1 MPCPRQADM
10 TKVLKYTVLGLLLLA
25 AALIAVNLYAINTVD
40 FSFDKAT
47 AAHTEARQA
56 FLADLPDTDCLR
68 AADITGV
75 ARARGWD
82 AMQPPQF
89 DWCVTPD
96 TVQTWL
102 RVTVEPPLPFSTED
116 ENAQIFAFDAAGC
129 AVDWSYASGPGSTCA
144 E

>member
-1 MPCPRQADM
+1 MYNSI
-10 TKVLKYTVLGLLLLA
+10 KYIAFGLGVVFLVVAGYLVY
-25 AALIAVNLYAINTVD
+25 AVKTLDLVPPVD
-40 FSFDKAT
+40 TT

-56 FLADLPDTDCLR
+56 FLADLPDTDCVR

-75 ARARGWD
+75 ARARGWN
-82 AMQPPQF
+82 AVQEPHF

-102 RVTVEPPLPFSTED
+102 RVTVEPALPFSTED
-116 ENAQIFAFDAAGC
+116 ENAQIFAFDNAGC

>member
-1 MPCPRQADM
+1 MSKLSR
-10 TKVLKYTVLGLLLLA
+10 YIVLGLLSLVAALLA
-25 AALIAVNLYAINTVD
+25 FYLYAINTVD
-40 FSFDKAT
+40 LSVDKAT

-68 AADITGV
+68 AADITGI

-82 AMQPPQF
+82 AVQPSQF
-89 DWCVTPD
+89 DWCVAPD
-96 TVQTWL
+96 TVQTWV

-116 ENAQIFAFDAAGC
+116 ENAHIFAFDEAGC
-129 AVDWSYASGPGSTCA
+129 AVDWSYDSGPGSTCA

>member
-1 MPCPRQADM
+1 MSR
-10 TKVLKYTVLGLLLLA
+10 VLKYTVTGLVLVGTALLA
-25 AALIAVNLYAINTVD
+25 FYLYAINTVN
-40 FSFDKAT
+40 FSVDKAT

-68 AADITGV
+68 AADITGI

-82 AMQPPQF
+82 AVQPSQF
-89 DWCVTPD
+89 DWCVAPD

-116 ENAQIFAFDAAGC
+116 ENAHIFAFDEAGC

>member
-1 MPCPRQADM
+1 
-10 TKVLKYTVLGLLLLA
+10 VLKYTGLGLLLFV
-25 AALIAVNLYAINTVD
+25 AVLVAVSLYAINTVD
-40 FSFDKAT
+40 FSVDKAT
-47 AAHTEARQA
+47 ASHTEARQA
-56 FLADLPDTDCLR
+56 FRADLPDTDCLR

-75 ARARGWD
+75 ARARGWE
-82 AMQPPQF
+82 ALEEPRF

-102 RVTVEPPLPFSTED
+102 RVTMEPPLPFSTED
-116 ENAQIFAFDAAGC
+116 ENSHMFAFDKAGC